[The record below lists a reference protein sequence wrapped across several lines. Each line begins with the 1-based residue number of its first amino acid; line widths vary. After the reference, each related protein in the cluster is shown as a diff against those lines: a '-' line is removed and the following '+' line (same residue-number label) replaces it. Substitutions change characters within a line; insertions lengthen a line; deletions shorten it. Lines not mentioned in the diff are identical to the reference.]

1 MHKLHSTNLNEENI
15 DDVIKKE
22 KIISEKL
29 KKYNEE
35 IKEKNLVIQERL
47 LSYIEENNFIYERN
61 SNEDIEKYN
70 KILTSII
77 NYMNTLN
84 SVEKHMQKETCNL
97 MDEFFHYNTHTA
109 YYSFSSEKLPLLSCF
124 SPFESYLVKE
134 DMNYFKVFGKDE
146 LFRRILL
153 TLRKVYEHNSIL
165 RAQIS
170 LYNKFKLKDENLI
183 HADFEQ
189 LELKYRNLKSKEA
202 LLKKKNENLNGK
214 ICKATEVQTEA
225 LASGDHLKPLC
236 SRHAVVT
243 QSSRSRH
250 AVVTQSSRSRHAVV
264 TQSLRSRYT
273 VVTQSLR
280 SRYAVK
286 KLHYD
291 EKSLY
296 LEKVLEEK
304 MAELNES
311 YDALKSKKSLLGELK
326 KKKDESFKRCN
337 EAEIGVITKNV
348 FEEFHE
354 QKQHLQE
361 LEATVITRLPPQ
373 GFPQVH
379 MCMRMYESGKTK
391 EGTRTISQRGYETIG
406 RC

>member
-84 SVEKHMQKETCNL
+84 DVEKHMQKETCNL
-97 MDEFFHYNTHTA
+97 MDEFFHCIKEAITRQND
-109 YYSFSSEKLPLLSCF
+109 LC
-124 SPFESYLVKE
+124 YLVKE
-134 DMNYFKVFGKDE
+134 DMSYFKVFGKDE
-146 LFRRILL
+146 LFRSILL

-183 HADFEQ
+183 HADFQQ

-202 LLKKKNENLNGK
+202 LLKKKNENLNRK
-214 ICKATEVQTEA
+214 ICKATE
-225 LASGDHLKPLC
+225 
-236 SRHAVVT
+236 
-243 QSSRSRH
+243 
-250 AVVTQSSRSRHAVV
+250 
-264 TQSLRSRYT
+264 
-273 VVTQSLR
+273 
-280 SRYAVK
+280 K

-296 LEKVLEEK
+296 LEKVLDKK

-326 KKKDESFKRCN
+326 KKKDESFKRCS

-354 QKQHLQE
+354 QKQRLRE
-361 LEATVITRLPPQ
+361 LEATLERLKKEHAQ
-373 GFPQVH
+373 LV
-379 MCMRMYESGKTK
+379 K
-391 EGTRTISQRGYETIG
+391 EGSKQ
-406 RC
+406 